1 VTTSPGAPA
10 ASTGDGPRSRGVLL
24 RRIGA
29 LVVDWAAAVAVAAL
43 LPWDGPLLPLAVFA
57 LVQVV
62 LVGTV
67 GHALGHRLF
76 GLHVQRLGGGDAG
89 PVAAL
94 VRTALLVAVIP
105 AAVTGEDGRGLHD
118 RAAGTEIVRFGDRI
132 RPR

>member
-1 VTTSPGAPA
+1 MGTVPVVTTA
-10 ASTGDGPRSRGVLL
+10 AGDHRRTRGLFL

-29 LVVDWAAAVAVAAL
+29 LAVDWAAALAIAAL

-57 LVQVV
+57 VEQVV

-76 GLHVQRLGGGDAG
+76 GLHVQRTGGGDAG

-94 VRTALLVAVIP
+94 IRTALLMVVIP
-105 AAVTGEDGRGLHD
+105 AVVTGEDGRGLHD
-118 RAAGTEIVRFGDRI
+118 RAAGTEIVRFRERTRGL
-132 RPR
+132 